1 MPNLNETCNCGASVV
16 ACHTVQLHLKTW
28 VSRGAFNPLG
38 MCKYLWVCLFV
49 CFFMLHN
56 ADPLCAFEVFIQYFS
71 LCCFIVF
78 NRPFP
83 IQSTAS
89 LNDISYITITAI
101 LMQSR
106 YNNWGQSLGVST
118 YLTVML
124 FFGMD
129 ICDVYCGIVFVN
141 LISTIHWHAGL
152 TC

>member
-1 MPNLNETCNCGASVV
+1 MVLCQIWMRENVIVGHQLWRI
-16 ACHTVQLHLKTW
+16 VQYSFIWKHEFLAEHLIHW
-28 VSRGAFNPLG
+28 GCANIYEVF
-38 MCKYLWVCLFV
+38 CFV
-49 CFFMLHN
+49 FMLHN
-56 ADPLCAFEVFIQYFS
+56 ADPPCAFEVFIQYFS

-89 LNDISYITITAI
+89 LNDISFITITAI

-124 FFGMD
+124 FFFVWTFVM
-129 ICDVYCGIVFVN
+129 YIVV
-141 LISTIHWHAGL
+141 
-152 TC
+152 